1 MLEGLR
7 ILDFTRVL
15 AGPLCT
21 MLLGDLGA
29 DVLKIE
35 RPEVGDDTRGWGPPF
50 DESGASAYYLSV
62 NRNKL
67 GVALDIGDSVH
78 RELIETLVS
87 GADVVVD
94 NFRRGTLEG
103 RGLDPA
109 MFLKRHPRL
118 IWCTITGFG
127 AESDRPGY
135 DFVVQ
140 AECGW
145 MAITGEPDG
154 DPMKSGVALA
164 DILAGKDATIAILAA
179 LVDRGRTGKG
189 KRITISLA
197 GSTRAALINVAQNA
211 LVSGRD
217 ASRWGNG
224 HPNLVPYQL
233 FHTAD
238 QPLVVAVGTDAQWVA
253 CANALGL
260 TELANDSSL
269 ALNAGR
275 VKQRNRVVRAFEQ
288 VLAGRSA
295 TEWRVLLSAAGVPTG
310 IVRPVL
316 DVVREAGGSR
326 RTGMPSSVG
335 GTIRFPPPALDEH
348 GGLVREHGWD
358 AFVQPQTQQ
367 TQETQSPKTSLDQTP
382 FEKTPSVRNPCR
394 PS

>member
-1 MLEGLR
+1 MLNGLR
-7 ILDFTRVL
+7 VLDFTRVL

-29 DVLKIE
+29 DILKIE
-35 RPEVGDDTRGWGPPF
+35 RPRVGDDTRGWGPPF
-50 DESGASAYYLSV
+50 DESGTSAYYLSI

-67 GVALDIGDSVH
+67 GIALDIGDSGH
-78 RELIETLVS
+78 RQVIESLMA

-94 NFRRGTLEG
+94 NFRGGTLES
-103 RGLDPA
+103 RGLDPE
-109 MFLKRHPRL
+109 MFLERHPGL

-127 AESDRPGY
+127 AGNDRPGY

-145 MAITGEPDG
+145 MAITGEPGG

-197 GSTRAALINVAQNA
+197 HSTRAALINVAQNA
-211 LVSGRD
+211 LVSGKD

-238 QPLVVAVGTDAQWVA
+238 QPLVIAVGTDAQWLG
-253 CANALGL
+253 CARALGL
-260 TELANDSSL
+260 TELANDPSL

-275 VKQRNRVVRAFEQ
+275 VKQRARVVHAFEQ
-288 VLAGRSA
+288 VLGGRSA
-295 TEWRVLLSAAGVPTG
+295 EEWRERLAAAHVPVG

-316 DVVREAGGSR
+316 DVVREAGGSPE
-326 RTGMPSSVG
+326 TGMPSSVG
-335 GTIRFPPPALDEH
+335 GVVRFPPPALDEH
-348 GGLVREHGWD
+348 GVLVREHGWD
-358 AFVQPQTQQ
+358 AFDRRLT
-367 TQETQSPKTSLDQTP
+367 
-382 FEKTPSVRNPCR
+382 
-394 PS
+394 